1 MGHSCLLR
9 EGLPRQLAADE
20 MRLFACFPFA
30 AVVLSLAAVVAVVE
44 ARSQVTPPPL
54 QNGVYRNLE
63 NAGIAVRLYH
73 EIAKVEKQ
81 ANVFFSPVGLSGVMG
96 MIGLAAKGAAS
107 DEMNSLFEMPSTATA
122 RGGRLRE
129 KSTFGETYEFIR
141 SVSSK
146 NVSVKTES
154 RVFVDGKLKVFDSFT
169 NALRTYEAHVQKV
182 EFSRSTKLATTD
194 INKWANTDESRRHQ
208 RFVSEH
214 QFNRETKMLFA
225 NKITFHGHWHSQFH
239 PGQSDLR
246 PFYVTHHD
254 HVNVHMMFQRG
265 KFRYAFIHE
274 LALHVLELPYE
285 GKEMSMLIFLP
296 DNFDIPIIEAAL
308 SSENLDKWLATL
320 EYKTVEVVFPKFELT
335 MNHQMSTILKNLGM
349 TSLFDASKC
358 DVSGML
364 KQKAHVDEIM
374 QQASIEIGDK
384 GGAVEAERSEAKRTH
399 TDDVVLV
406 YVDHPFLMMI
416 RSNPTPQK
424 FTIAQILAIG
434 KYALPNG
441 RIVFG
446 RDEL

>member
-1 MGHSCLLR
+1 MG
-9 EGLPRQLAADE
+9 
-20 MRLFACFPFA
+20 
-30 AVVLSLAAVVAVVE
+30 
-44 ARSQVTPPPL
+44 
-54 QNGVYRNLE
+54 
-63 NAGIAVRLYH
+63 
-73 EIAKVEKQ
+73 
-81 ANVFFSPVGLSGVMG
+81 
-96 MIGLAAKGAAS
+96 
-107 DEMNSLFEMPSTATA
+107 
-122 RGGRLRE
+122 
-129 KSTFGETYEFIR
+129 
-141 SVSSK
+141 
-146 NVSVKTES
+146 ES
-154 RVFVDGKLKVFDSFT
+154 RVFVDGKLKVFDRFT

-194 INKWANTDESRRHQ
+194 INKWANSDESRRHQ

-214 QFNRETKMLFA
+214 QFNR
-225 NKITFHGHWHSQFH
+225 
-239 PGQSDLR
+239 GQSDLR

-364 KQKAHVDEIM
+364 KQKVHVDEIM